1 MSKEYFPFF
10 TFKSSLEFDKKTY
23 QLTITLFYNS
33 KTNKK
38 EYEVVSSE
46 FAGSTKL
53 LVHNKVT
60 DSQQKEWV
68 DINNQDNSLLI
79 QEIGEVIYRHNI

>member
-1 MSKEYFPFF
+1 MSKDYFPFF

-23 QLTITLFYNS
+23 QLSITLFYNTAS
-33 KTNKK
+33 NRK
-38 EYEVVSSE
+38 EYEIVSSE
-46 FAGSTKL
+46 FNGSAKL
-53 LVHNKVT
+53 LVHNKMT
-60 DSQQKEWV
+60 DSKDKEWV